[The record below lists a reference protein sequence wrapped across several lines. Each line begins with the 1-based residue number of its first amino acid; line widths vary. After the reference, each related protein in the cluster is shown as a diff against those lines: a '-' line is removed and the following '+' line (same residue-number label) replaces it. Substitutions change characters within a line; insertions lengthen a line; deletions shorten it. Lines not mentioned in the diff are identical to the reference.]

1 MKVGPIRSTP
11 SLLTWSL
18 VNWIISPTSR
28 KWKTKIENNASAES
42 GWSSQHQRMSIFP
55 GSGRLFELDAQT
67 GGLASGRQLWI
78 SDSVCVINQMTL
90 SPLLSLHNAFS
101 SRILHSIRS
110 GRSVMTG
117 TQALAS
123 EGPGR
128 VPAGKLTNRLTLGK
142 ADFLAQWKPC
152 LSRWPHWCGTGE
164 AYITV
169 PPESQKRPLDFYF
182 SPTSIP
188 QTD

>member
-1 MKVGPIRSTP
+1 MYTCLCSHRKGTANRNQIFFFSGMKVGPIRSTP

-28 KWKTKIENNASAES
+28 KWNTKIENNASAES
-42 GWSSQHQRMSIFP
+42 GWSTQHQRMDLMSIFP
-55 GSGRLFELDAQT
+55 GSGRLFELDART

-117 TQALAS
+117 TQELAS

-128 VPAGKLTNRLTLGK
+128 VPAGKLTLDKAWPWARLT
-142 ADFLAQWKPC
+142 
-152 LSRWPHWCGTGE
+152 S
-164 AYITV
+164 
-169 PPESQKRPLDFYF
+169 
-182 SPTSIP
+182 
-188 QTD
+188 